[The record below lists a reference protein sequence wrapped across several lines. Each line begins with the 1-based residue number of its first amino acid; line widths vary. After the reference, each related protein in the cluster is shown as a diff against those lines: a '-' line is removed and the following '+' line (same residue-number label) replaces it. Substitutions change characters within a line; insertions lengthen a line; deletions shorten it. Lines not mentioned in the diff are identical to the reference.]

1 MFIRVEFMSSSEAIT
16 PLDIMFAK
24 YFNQEEIGYLSPLL
38 VEWAG
43 SKQEANRWFQEE
55 PIPAFGNK
63 TGLELCKTN
72 QAKSFIEYVQA
83 MELGGF
89 A

>member
-1 MFIRVEFMSSSEAIT
+1 MSSSEAIT

>member
-1 MFIRVEFMSSSEAIT
+1 MSSSEAID
-16 PLDIMFAK
+16 PLDIVFSK

-43 SKQEANRWFQEE
+43 SQQEAKKWFQEK

-63 TGLELCKTN
+63 TGLNMCKTN
-72 QAKSFIEYVQA
+72 QAKCFIEYLQA
-83 MELGGF
+83 IELGGF